1 MSLVMATRVWNWIVK
16 GLLAAERLVSSL
28 LLQVKSWQR
37 WLNSDL
43 LHRIHC
49 WFILKLLYLDYWD
62 SPPPNSFCVCWVR
75 VKVDRVEASTQPTG
89 AGEKCATHFLL
100 GSRIMTVSSSFLE
113 DLLLA
118 RVNWITD
125 DAPRLHL
132 EKVLVTLYLISI
144 EYGWYDLNSST
155 RCTHGA
161 CVVAEG
167 CVWIM
172 SLLNP
177 GD

>member
-1 MSLVMATRVWNWIVK
+1 MSLVMMATRVWNRNVK

-37 WLNSDL
+37 WPNSDL
-43 LHRIHC
+43 LLRIHCCC
-49 WFILKLLYLDYWD
+49 WFILNLLL
-62 SPPPNSFCVCWVR
+62 SELLRFPPPNSFCVCWVR

-100 GSRIMTVSSSFLE
+100 GSRIMTVRSSFLE

-125 DAPRLHL
+125 DRNTTS
-132 EKVLVTLYLISI
+132 KTTLGEGFGNSVFDK
-144 EYGWYDLNSST
+144 YGWY
-155 RCTHGA
+155 
-161 CVVAEG
+161 
-167 CVWIM
+167 
-172 SLLNP
+172 
-177 GD
+177 